1 MIIKQ
6 AVIVCGGLGS
16 RLGKITKKIPKPLI
30 KVNGKTVIEHII
42 KNLSRFGISEILLL
56 CGYKHVLFKKKFH
69 NKIFF
74 GVHIKCITEK
84 KILGTSGALLNAKNH
99 LKNFFLY
106 CNGDTF
112 FDINLNDLT
121 SNFFKKKLIA
131 LMALKKINKNIRY
144 DGYTFRKNSS
154 ILIKQSNNSKLIN
167 SGIVIFSKKIVK
179 YLLSQGSLEKNVF
192 PKLISEKKIAGK
204 VYKYDFID
212 MGLKSDYKRLPNFLK
227 RINFKPAL
235 FLDRDGVINKDI
247 GYLVKKKDFL
257 WRKNIFNFV
266 KKYNDKNYYI
276 FVVSNQSGIGRGYY
290 NKRDVENLHDWIN
303 SCFLE
308 RGAHIDEFFFA
319 PYYKH
324 SKKKTYRKNKNL
336 RKPNIGMI
344 KSAQKKW
351 AIDMKNSILIGDKNT
366 DKLTAINAGIRYK
379 ILKFE
384 NLLK

>member
-16 RLGKITKKIPKPLI
+16 RLGIITKRTPKPLI
-30 KVNGKTVIEHII
+30 KVNGKTVVEHII

-56 CGYKHVLFKKKFH
+56 CGYKHLLFKKKFH

-74 GVHIKCITEK
+74 GVRIKCIIEK
-84 KILGTSGALLNAKNH
+84 KLLGTSGALSNAKNY

-131 LMALKKINKNIRY
+131 LIALKKLNQNIRY
-144 DGYTFRKNSS
+144 DGYAVNKKSS
-154 ILIKQSNNSKLIN
+154 LIIRQSSNSKLIN

-192 PKLISEKKIAGK
+192 PKLILEKKIAGK
-204 VYKYDFID
+204 IYKGDFID
-212 MGLKSDYKRLPNFLK
+212 MGVKSDYKRLSNFLK
-227 RINFKPAL
+227 KINFKPAL

-247 GYLVKKKDFL
+247 GYLIKKKDFL
-257 WRKNIFNFV
+257 WRKNIFNVV

-290 NKRDVENLHDWIN
+290 NEKDVENLHYWVN
-303 SCFLE
+303 NCFLE
-308 RGAHIDEFFFA
+308 KGAHIDEFFFA
-319 PYYKH
+319 PYYKY
-324 SKKKTYRKNKNL
+324 SKKKIYRKNKNL

-351 AIDMKNSILIGDKNT
+351 TIDMKNSILIGDKYT
-366 DKLTAINAGIRYK
+366 DKLTAINAGIKYK

-384 NLLK
+384 NVLK